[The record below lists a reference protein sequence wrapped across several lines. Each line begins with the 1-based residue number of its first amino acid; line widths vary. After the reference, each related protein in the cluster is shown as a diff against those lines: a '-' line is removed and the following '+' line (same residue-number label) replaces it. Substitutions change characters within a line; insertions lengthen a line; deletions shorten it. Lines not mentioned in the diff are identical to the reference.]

1 LIDDDKI
8 PGLVNRYKAVAL
20 SAQDPKTFPPLIEKL
35 QNMLNWSDVPP
46 AQRLASSSASA
57 GL

>member
-46 AQRLASSSASA
+46 AQHLASSSASA